1 MEQLLSMSLEE
12 LTAWLKERGYPAF
25 RGRQL
30 YEWLQ
35 RGASFDEMTNLPK
48 DFRARLA

>member
-30 YEWLQ
+30 
-35 RGASFDEMTNLPK
+35 
-48 DFRARLA
+48 